1 MKPQS
6 VRLADVFIIGPLM
19 VWGGLQLPPK
29 HRVAGGA
36 LALLGVATVL
46 YNGRNYLLARG
57 RNAQA

>member
-19 VWGGLQLPPK
+19 VWGGMQLREQYPG
-29 HRVAGGA
+29 AGSL

-46 YNGRNYLLARG
+46 YNGDNYLKMRRSHPL
-57 RNAQA
+57 